1 MNVKLINYQG
11 LEKDC
16 PVGFSWT
23 TLFFGFLVPLFRG
36 DLVGVLIHLLASVF
50 SIGIFWLIWPF
61 FYNKNYINRLLEKGY
76 MPYSDTGAST
86 LRGIGIRVSQSYES
100 RKRSEKEKDE
110 RSTSASSFAAVA
122 RETSTEALESSSGE
136 TFKKDGGS
144 ENKYDFDFTDRLSLA
159 WPVSLMQGSLQKSTA
174 VDGLERVSCTFS
186 YQNVQ
191 SRQILYTQW
200 ELKCLDILKKPILS
214 DNPIIIRNEYSIG
227 PKGLATVKSSDV
239 LPSGTRSFTPY
250 LKAVLY
256 EDQTVEEFSE
266 ENLVSL
272 KPKTRAVEIEGSSES
287 ALEYYR
293 QVHKLSEAP
302 RFLYEKNEEGIWTC
316 AFCGTRNGQDAVE
329 CRLCSVGMD
338 QQELCSKEHI
348 EQSDGLY
355 QAHLE
360 QVRKEREERERLE
373 REEAERAR
381 KEREERERLERE
393 REEQI
398 RLERERIRK
407 IKQRRIFVI
416 LVIIAA
422 IIALGWLLWSFV
434 LKPMNEYKAAQE
446 YYEAGMYD
454 KAYQTYEQLGDYN
467 DSREL
472 YLKAY
477 ADYLET
483 ESAEAFRIE
492 GYQFLLESGYSRES
506 MYELAGQKVGEGRP
520 YEGYRIFGL
529 LGDYKDS
536 QEKSDSLAFNVFLDL
551 QGGRLGD
558 EEDETTTKQA
568 NLYDLPTPIR
578 DGYIF
583 TGWWMNPSYSG
594 AKVLPSEMR
603 ALKPNQMLYA
613 KWYGPIQIGGIGPA
627 GGYVFYD
634 KGSYSDGWR
643 YLEAAPVGNEYT
655 GKVWGGYNIAVGGT
669 GTAIGTGESN
679 TEKIVA
685 KFGIAEPYGKKTD
698 YAAKLC
704 ADLVVTKDGVVYDD
718 WFLPSKDELNLVY
731 ENLKKN
737 NLGGFSEDNCWSSS
751 EANAG
756 IAWIQDFGSGTQ
768 HVSSYR
774 SYFLRVRPVR
784 AF

>member
-1 MNVKLINYQG
+1 MAVLLQQE
-11 LEKDC
+11 LHQ
-16 PVGFSWT
+16 PV
-23 TLFFGFLVPLFRG
+23 
-36 DLVGVLIHLLASVF
+36 VGKRVHALL
-50 SIGIFWLIWPF
+50 
-61 FYNKNYINRLLEKGY
+61 
-76 MPYSDTGAST
+76 
-86 LRGIGIRVSQSYES
+86 QSYES

-191 SRQILYTQW
+191 SRQILYPQW
-200 ELKCLDILKKPILS
+200 ELKCLDILKKPILT

-256 EDQTVEEFSE
+256 GDQTVEEFSE

-329 CRLCSVGMD
+329 CRLCSGGMD

-348 EQSDGLY
+348 EQSDALY

-373 REEAERAR
+373 REETERAR
-381 KEREERERLERE
+381 KER

-407 IKQRRIFVI
+407 IKQRRRTVI
-416 LVIIAA
+416 LVMIAA
-422 IIALGWLLWSFV
+422 LITLGGLIWSFI
-434 LKPMNEYKAAQE
+434 LKPMYEYKAAQE

-454 KAYQTYEQLGDYN
+454 KAYQTFEQLGDYKDARN
-467 DSREL
+467 
-472 YLKAY
+472 KA
-477 ADYLET
+477 
-483 ESAEAFRIE
+483 
-492 GYQFLLESGYSRES
+492 
-506 MYELAGQKVGEGRP
+506 AGLTRKVS
-520 YEGYRIFGL
+520 F
-529 LGDYKDS
+529 DS
-536 QEKSDSLAFNVFLDL
+536 Q
-551 QGGRLGD
+551 GGSEPGARSKYVVYGQNYGTLPTVTRNGYGFD
-558 EEDETTTKQA
+558 GWWTEPNGRGQEILSTTTA
-568 NLYDLPTPIR
+568 AI
-578 DGYIF
+578 
-583 TGWWMNPSYSG
+583 TGD
-594 AKVLPSEMR
+594 
-603 ALKPNQMLYA
+603 QTLYA
-613 KWYGPIQIGGIGPA
+613 KWGDLGVGDIGPA
-627 GGYVFYD
+627 GGYIFYD
-634 KGSYSDGWR
+634 KGNYSDGWR
-643 YLEAAPVGNEYT
+643 YLEAAPAGNEWSS
-655 GKVWGGYNIAVGGT
+655 KVWGGYGTEVGGT
-669 GTAIGTGESN
+669 GTAVGTGASN

-685 KFGIAEPYGKKTD
+685 KFGNAEPYEKDID
-698 YAAKLC
+698 YAAKVC
-704 ADLVVTKDGVVYDD
+704 ADLVVTMDGTVYDD
-718 WFLPSKDELNLVY
+718 WFLPSKNELDLIFQNLY
-731 ENLKKN
+731 GN
-737 NLGGFSEDNCWSSS
+737 NLGGFSVAYYWSSS
-751 EANAG
+751 ERSAN
-756 IAWIQDFGSGTQ
+756 IAWPQYFDDGSQFSNDRRYGG
-768 HVSSYR
+768 
-774 SYFLRVRPVR
+774 RVRPVR

>member
-1 MNVKLINYQG
+1 M
-11 LEKDC
+11 
-16 PVGFSWT
+16 
-23 TLFFGFLVPLFRG
+23 
-36 DLVGVLIHLLASVF
+36 
-50 SIGIFWLIWPF
+50 
-61 FYNKNYINRLLEKGY
+61 
-76 MPYSDTGAST
+76 
-86 LRGIGIRVSQSYES
+86 
-100 RKRSEKEKDE
+100 
-110 RSTSASSFAAVA
+110 
-122 RETSTEALESSSGE
+122 
-136 TFKKDGGS
+136 
-144 ENKYDFDFTDRLSLA
+144 
-159 WPVSLMQGSLQKSTA
+159 
-174 VDGLERVSCTFS
+174 
-186 YQNVQ
+186 
-191 SRQILYTQW
+191 
-200 ELKCLDILKKPILS
+200 
-214 DNPIIIRNEYSIG
+214 
-227 PKGLATVKSSDV
+227 
-239 LPSGTRSFTPY
+239 
-250 LKAVLY
+250 
-256 EDQTVEEFSE
+256 EEFSE

-293 QVHKLSEAP
+293 QVHKLAEAP

-348 EQSDGLY
+348 EQSDALY

-393 REEQI
+393 REEQK
-398 RLERERIRK
+398 RLEREQIRK
-407 IKQRRIFVI
+407 IKRKRIFVI

-454 KAYQTYEQLGDYN
+454 KAYQTYEQLGDYS

-529 LGDYKDS
+529 LGDYKDARNKAAELTRKVS
-536 QEKSDSLAFNVFLDL
+536 FDS
-551 QGGRLGD
+551 QGGSEPGVRSKYVVYGQSYGTLPTVTRNGYGFGGWWT
-558 EEDETTTKQA
+558 EPNGMGQEILSTTTA
-568 NLYDLPTPIR
+568 AI
-578 DGYIF
+578 
-583 TGWWMNPSYSG
+583 TGD
-594 AKVLPSEMR
+594 
-603 ALKPNQMLYA
+603 QTLYA
-613 KWYGPIQIGGIGPA
+613 KWGDLGVGDQGPA
-627 GGYVFYD
+627 GGYIFYD
-634 KGSYSDGWR
+634 KGNYSDGWR
-643 YLEAAPVGNEYT
+643 YLEAAPAGNEYT
-655 GKVWGGYNIAVGGT
+655 SKVWGGYGTSVERT
-669 GTAIGTGESN
+669 GTAVGTGKSN
-679 TEKIVA
+679 TERIVA
-685 KFGIAEPYGKKTD
+685 RFGNAEPYKRKTD

-704 ADLVVTKDGVVYDD
+704 ADLVVNKDGTVYYD
-718 WFLPSKDELNLVY
+718 WFLPSKDELDLIFQNLY
-731 ENLKKN
+731 GN
-737 NLGGFSEDNCWSSS
+737 NLGGFSGDFYWSSS
-751 EANAG
+751 ESDASNA
-756 IAWIQDFGSGTQ
+756 WFQ
-768 HVSSYR
+768 
-774 SYFLRVRPVR
+774 YFLNGDQEDYLRGNDYRVRPVR